1 MNTITFTILIAGH
14 FSVIDTIVFYS
25 GILQQ
30 ITIVFYSGILQPI
43 TIVFYINADCGLQQT
58 LCSSLLLCPPDA
70 HLGVL

>member
-1 MNTITFTILIAGH
+1 MNTITFSILIAGH

-30 ITIVFYSGILQPI
+30 ITIVFY
-43 TIVFYINADCGLQQT
+43 INADSGFQQA
-58 LCSSLLLCPPDA
+58 LCSSLLDA